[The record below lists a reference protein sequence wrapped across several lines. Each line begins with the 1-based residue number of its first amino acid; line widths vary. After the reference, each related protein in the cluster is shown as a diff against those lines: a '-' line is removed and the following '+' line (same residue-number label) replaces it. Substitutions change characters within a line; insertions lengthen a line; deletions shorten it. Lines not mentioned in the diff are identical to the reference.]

1 MPTTMPRTTWVWP
14 RNFQPSQIDLS
25 TDGVDVAPVGL
36 RRSSRSVTIVSADTT
51 NVTALKYSARLTWLV
66 EK

>member
-14 RNFQPSQIDLS
+14 RNFQPSQIDFS
-25 TDGVDVAPVGL
+25 TDGVEIAPFG
-36 RRSSRSVTIVSADTT
+36 RRCSSRSMKIVSADTM